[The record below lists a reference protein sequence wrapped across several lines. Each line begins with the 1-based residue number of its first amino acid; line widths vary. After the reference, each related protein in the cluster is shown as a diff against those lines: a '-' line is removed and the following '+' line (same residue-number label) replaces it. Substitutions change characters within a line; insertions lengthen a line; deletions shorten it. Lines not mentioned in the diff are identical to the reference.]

1 MSVGAI
7 GLIAVAGLLVLM
19 MLRVPIAIALIISG
33 TLGYAA
39 AEGWPIALRTL
50 AAVPYELTGA
60 NPGVAYSF
68 TVVPLFIFMGA
79 VASRANMSRELF
91 EAANAV
97 FSGIRGAL
105 AAATIGACA
114 GFAAICGSSIATAA
128 TFSKVAIPEMRR
140 HGYDIELATGAVASA
155 GTLGILIPPSLILV
169 IYSLVAEE
177 SVAKLFAAAM
187 IPGILLAIA
196 YIGVIAILGRLKP
209 HLMPMTPALPMSE
222 RIRALGGM
230 WKLAMLFLLAVVGI
244 YVGWFSPTEAAS
256 VASFAAIVIGFAT
269 RTLSFKGLWEAGIET
284 VQTSAMLFIIVIGA
298 FIFSR
303 LIVLT
308 QFPLTIATF
317 VKDVGLAPFLVLLAI
332 VALYLLLGT
341 FLEEVSTL
349 LITVPVLL
357 PVIKGIG
364 YDPIWFGVFV
374 TVMSTV
380 GLISPP
386 VGLTVFVVQSQNPDV
401 PLQKIFRGVLPFL
414 YADCLLLIALV
425 IFPSLALWLPSTTR

>member
-1 MSVGAI
+1 
-7 GLIAVAGLLVLM
+7 
-19 MLRVPIAIALIISG
+19 
-33 TLGYAA
+33 
-39 AEGWPIALRTL
+39 
-50 AAVPYELTGA
+50 
-60 NPGVAYSF
+60 
-68 TVVPLFIFMGA
+68 
-79 VASRANMSRELF
+79 
-91 EAANAV
+91 
-97 FSGIRGAL
+97 
-105 AAATIGACA
+105 
-114 GFAAICGSSIATAA
+114 
-128 TFSKVAIPEMRR
+128 
-140 HGYDIELATGAVASA
+140 
-155 GTLGILIPPSLILV
+155 
-169 IYSLVAEE
+169 
-177 SVAKLFAAAM
+177 
-187 IPGILLAIA
+187 
-196 YIGVIAILGRLKP
+196 
-209 HLMPMTPALPMSE
+209 MSE

-269 RTLSFKGLWEAGIET
+269 RTLSIKDLWEAGIET

-425 IFPSLALWLPSTTR
+425 IFPSLALWLPSTMR

>member
-1 MSVGAI
+1 MSIGAI
-7 GLIAVAGLLVLM
+7 GIAAVLGLLVLM
-19 MLRVPIAIALIISG
+19 MLRVPIAIALMITG

-39 AEGWPIALRTL
+39 AQGWAVAFKTL
-50 AAVPYELTGA
+50 ASVPYELTGA

-79 VASRANMSRELF
+79 VASRATMSRELF
-91 EAANAV
+91 EAANAI
-97 FSGIRGAL
+97 FSGVRGAL

-114 GFAAICGSSIATAA
+114 AFAAICGSSIATAA

-140 HGYDIELATGAVASA
+140 HGYDMELATGAVASA

-177 SVAKLFAAAM
+177 SIAKLFAAAM
-187 IPGILLAIA
+187 IPGILLAIG
-196 YIGVIAILGRLKP
+196 YVLVIAILARVRP
-209 HLMPMTPALPMSE
+209 HLMPASPSQPLGARL
-222 RIRALGGM
+222 RAVAGM
-230 WKLAMLFLLAVVGI
+230 WKLALLFVLAVVGI
-244 YVGWFSPTEAAS
+244 YAGWFSPTEAAAI
-256 VASFAAIVIGFAT
+256 ASFAAIVIGFAT
-269 RTLSFKGLWEAGIET
+269 RTLSLRNLWAAGVET

-308 QFPLTIATF
+308 QFPATLASA
-317 VKDVGLAPFLVLLAI
+317 VKAADLAPWLIIFAIALLF
-332 VALYLLLGT
+332 LLLGT

-357 PVIKGIG
+357 PVVKGLG

-374 TVMSTV
+374 TVMCTV

-386 VGLTVFVVQSQNPDV
+386 VGLTVFVVQSQHPEV
-401 PLQKIFRGVLPFL
+401 PLQKIYRGVLPFL
-414 YADCLLLIALV
+414 AADCVLLVALV
-425 IFPSLALWLPSTTR
+425 AFPALALWLPSTLK

>member
-7 GLIAVAGLLVLM
+7 GLVAVIGLLVLM

-33 TLGYAA
+33 TLGYAGA
-39 AEGWPIALRTL
+39 QGWAIAFKTL
-50 AAVPYELTGA
+50 ASVPYELTGA
-60 NPGVAYSF
+60 NPGAAYSF
-68 TVVPLFIFMGA
+68 SVVPLFIFMGA

-91 EAANAV
+91 EAANAI
-97 FSGIRGAL
+97 FSGVRGAL
-105 AAATIGACA
+105 AAATIGSCA
-114 GFAAICGSSIATAA
+114 AFAAICGSSIATAA

-140 HGYDIELATGAVASA
+140 YGYDMELATGAVASA

-177 SVAKLFAAAM
+177 SISQLFAAAM
-187 IPGILLAIA
+187 IPGILLAIG
-196 YIGVIAILGRLKP
+196 YILVIAILARLKP
-209 HLMPMTPALPMSE
+209 HLMPMSPALPLRE
-222 RIRALGGM
+222 RIRALSGT
-230 WKLAMLFLLAVVGI
+230 WKLALLFMLAVVGI
-244 YVGWFSPTEAAS
+244 YAGWFSPTEAAA
-256 VASFAAIVIGFAT
+256 VASFAAIGIGFVT
-269 RTLSFKGLWEAGIET
+269 RTLTLRGLWEAGLET
-284 VQTSAMLFIIVIGA
+284 VQTTAMLFIIVIGA

-308 QFPLTIATF
+308 QFPLTLTVW
-317 VKDVGLAPFLVLLAI
+317 VKEMGLTPWMVILAI

-357 PVIKGIG
+357 PVVKGIG
-364 YDPIWFGVFV
+364 YDPVWFGVFV

-386 VGLTVFVVQSQNPDV
+386 VGLTVFVVQSQNPEI
-401 PLQKIFRGVLPFL
+401 PLQKIFRGVMPFL
-414 YADCLLLIALV
+414 YADCVLLVALV
-425 IFPSLALWLPSTTR
+425 LFPQLAMWLPSVLK

>member
-1 MSVGAI
+1 
-7 GLIAVAGLLVLM
+7 
-19 MLRVPIAIALIISG
+19 
-33 TLGYAA
+33 
-39 AEGWPIALRTL
+39 
-50 AAVPYELTGA
+50 
-60 NPGVAYSF
+60 
-68 TVVPLFIFMGA
+68 
-79 VASRANMSRELF
+79 
-91 EAANAV
+91 
-97 FSGIRGAL
+97 
-105 AAATIGACA
+105 
-114 GFAAICGSSIATAA
+114 
-128 TFSKVAIPEMRR
+128 MRR
-140 HGYDIELATGAVASA
+140 YGYDMELATGSVASA

-177 SVAKLFAAAM
+177 SIAKLFAAAM
-187 IPGILLAIA
+187 IPGIVLAIG
-196 YIGVIAILGRLKP
+196 YVLVIAILARLKP
-209 HLMPMTPALPMSE
+209 ELMPKSPALPMRE
-222 RIRALGGM
+222 RLRAVLGT
-230 WKLAMLFLLAVVGI
+230 WKLALLFVLAVVGI
-244 YVGWFSPTEAAS
+244 YVGWFSPTEAAA
-256 VASFAAIVIGFAT
+256 VASFAAVVIGFAT
-269 RTLSFKGLWEAGIET
+269 RTLTIRGLWEAGVET

-308 QFPLTIATF
+308 QFPLTLAEW
-317 VKDVGLAPFLVLLAI
+317 VKGAGLAPWMVILAI

-386 VGLTVFVVQSQNPDV
+386 VGLTVFVVQSQNPEI

-414 YADCLLLIALV
+414 YADCVLLAALV
-425 IFPSLALWLPSTTR
+425 IFPALATWLPSTLK

>member
-1 MSVGAI
+1 
-7 GLIAVAGLLVLM
+7 M

-33 TLGYAA
+33 TLGYAGA
-39 AEGWPIALRTL
+39 QGWAVAFKTL

-60 NPGVAYSF
+60 NPGAAYSF
-68 TVVPLFIFMGA
+68 SVVPLFIFMGA

-91 EAANAV
+91 EAANAI
-97 FSGIRGAL
+97 FSGVRGAL
-105 AAATIGACA
+105 AAATIGSCA
-114 GFAAICGSSIATAA
+114 AFAAICGSSIATAA

-140 HGYDIELATGAVASA
+140 YGYDIELATGAVASA

-177 SVAKLFAAAM
+177 SIAQLFAAAM
-187 IPGILLAIA
+187 IPGILLAIG
-196 YIGVIAILGRLKP
+196 YIVVIAILARLKP
-209 HLMPMTPALPMSE
+209 HLMPITPSLPLRE
-222 RIRALGGM
+222 RIRALSGT
-230 WKLAMLFLLAVVGI
+230 WKLALLFLLAVVGI
-244 YVGWFSPTEAAS
+244 YAGWFSPTEAAA
-256 VASFAAIVIGFAT
+256 VASFAAIAIGFAT
-269 RTLSFKGLWEAGIET
+269 RALTWRGLWAAGLET
-284 VQTSAMLFIIVIGA
+284 VQTTAMLFIIVIGA

-308 QFPLTIATF
+308 QFPLTLTVW
-317 VKDVGLAPFLVLLAI
+317 VKEMGLAPWMVILAI

-357 PVIKGIG
+357 PVVKGLG
-364 YDPIWFGVFV
+364 YDPVWFGVFV

-401 PLQKIFRGVLPFL
+401 PLQKIFRGVMPFL
-414 YADCLLLIALV
+414 YADCVLLAALV
-425 IFPSLALWLPSTTR
+425 VFPGLAMWLPGVLK

>member
-1 MSVGAI
+1 MSVGVI
-7 GLIAVAGLLVLM
+7 GLVAVIGLLVLM
-19 MLRVPIAIALIISG
+19 MLRVPIAIALIVSG
-33 TLGYAA
+33 TLGYAGA
-39 AEGWPIALRTL
+39 QGWPVALRTL

-79 VASRANMSRELF
+79 VASRATMSRELF
-91 EAANAV
+91 EAANAI
-97 FSGIRGAL
+97 FSGVRGAL

-114 GFAAICGSSIATAA
+114 AFAAICGSSIATAA

-140 HGYDIELATGAVASA
+140 YGYDIELATGAVASA

-177 SVAKLFAAAM
+177 SIAQLFAAAM
-187 IPGILLAIA
+187 IPGILLALG
-196 YIGVIAILGRLKP
+196 YLVVIALLARFKP
-209 HLMPMTPALPMSE
+209 HLMPVTPSLPLAA
-222 RIRALGGM
+222 RIKAIGGM
-230 WKLAMLFLLAVVGI
+230 WKLALLFFLAVVGI
-244 YVGWFSPTEAAS
+244 YAGWFSPTEAAA

-269 RTLSFKGLWEAGIET
+269 RTLTLKGLWEAGIET

-308 QFPLTIATF
+308 QFPLTLANF
-317 VKDVGLAPFLVLLAI
+317 VKEAGLAPWMVILAI

-357 PVIKGIG
+357 PMVKAMG
-364 YDPIWFGVFV
+364 YDPVWFGVFV

-414 YADCLLLIALV
+414 YADCVLLLALV
-425 IFPSLALWLPSTTR
+425 LFPGIAMWLPSMLK

>member
-7 GLIAVAGLLVLM
+7 GLLAVLGLLALM

-33 TLGYAA
+33 TLGYAGA
-39 AEGWPIALRTL
+39 QGWPIALKTL

-60 NPGVAYSF
+60 NPGAAYSF
-68 TVVPLFIFMGA
+68 SVVPLFIFMGA

-91 EAANAV
+91 EAANAI
-97 FSGIRGAL
+97 FSGVRGAL
-105 AAATIGACA
+105 AAATIGSCA
-114 GFAAICGSSIATAA
+114 AFAAICGSSIATAA

-140 HGYDIELATGAVASA
+140 YGYDIELATGAVASA

-177 SVAKLFAAAM
+177 SIAQLFAAAM
-187 IPGILLAIA
+187 IPGILLALG
-196 YIGVIAILGRLKP
+196 YIVVIAILARLKP
-209 HLMPMTPALPMSE
+209 HLMPITPSLPLRQ
-222 RIRALGGM
+222 RIRALSGT
-230 WKLAMLFLLAVVGI
+230 WKLALLFLLAVVGI
-244 YVGWFSPTEAAS
+244 YAGWFSPTEAAA
-256 VASFAAIVIGFAT
+256 VASFAAIAIGFAT
-269 RTLSFKGLWEAGIET
+269 RALTWRGLWAAGLET
-284 VQTSAMLFIIVIGA
+284 VQTTAMLFIIVIGA

-308 QFPLTIATF
+308 QFPLTLTVW
-317 VKDVGLAPFLVLLAI
+317 VKEMGLAPWMVILAI

-357 PVIKGIG
+357 PVVKGLG
-364 YDPIWFGVFV
+364 YDPVWFGVFV

-401 PLQKIFRGVLPFL
+401 PLQKIFRGVMPFL
-414 YADCLLLIALV
+414 YADCVLLAALV
-425 IFPSLALWLPSTTR
+425 VFPGLAMWLPGVLK